1 VLDYVCLNKGF
12 SRKGFGLMPNPAS
25 EKQIA
30 FLTTLT
36 SERVSPVEIVLDN
49 LTSKEASDLITLLLN
64 SPRKTSA
71 VELELGMYKTADG
84 EIYRVQRSRESGNLY
99 AKRLDLIEGF
109 VYEQGAIRKITAS
122 DRMTLDEAK
131 LFGVETGMCCVC
143 GAFLTDPVSVARGIG
158 PICEGRV

>member
-1 VLDYVCLNKGF
+1 VLDLACPNKGF
-12 SRKGFGLMPNPAS
+12 GGKGFGLMSNPAS

-36 SERVSPVEIVLDN
+36 SERVFTSEITLAN
-49 LTSKEASDLITLLLN
+49 LTSKEASDLITQLLA
-64 SPRKTSA
+64 SPKKSG
-71 VELELGMYKTADG
+71 VELEVGMYKTADG

-109 VYEQGAIRKITAS
+109 VYEAGCIRKITAS

-131 LFGVETGMCCVC
+131 AFGVETGMCCVC
-143 GAFLTDPVSVARGIG
+143 GAFLTDPKSVEQGIG
-158 PICEGRV
+158 PICIKRV